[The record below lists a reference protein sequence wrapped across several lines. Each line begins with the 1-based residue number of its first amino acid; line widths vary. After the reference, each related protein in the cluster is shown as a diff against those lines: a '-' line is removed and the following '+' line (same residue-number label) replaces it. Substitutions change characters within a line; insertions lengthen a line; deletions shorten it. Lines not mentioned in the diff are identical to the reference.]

1 MKQFGVIG
9 LGRFGFSVATSLY
22 EMGYDVLAV
31 DIDEQ
36 IVQDISDRVTHAV
49 QADATDENIIR
60 SLGIR
65 NLDVV
70 IVTIGSNI
78 QASIM
83 VTMIVKEL
91 GVKFVVAKAQ
101 SDLHAKVLYKV
112 GADRVVFP
120 ERDMGIR
127 VARNLVSSK
136 VLDYIELSK
145 DYSIVEIEPM
155 IEWIGLSLKEIGIR
169 QNHGL
174 NVVAVRKNKEDIV
187 VSPGPE
193 YVINEDD
200 ILVVIGENRNL
211 RKFEK
216 KDEGE

>member
-9 LGRFGFSVATSLY
+9 LGRFGYSVATSLY
-22 EMGYDVLAV
+22 DMGYDVLAV
-31 DIDEQ
+31 DVDEQ
-36 IVQDISDRVTHAV
+36 IVQAISDRVTHAV
-49 QADATDENIIR
+49 QADATDEYIIK

-83 VTMIVKEL
+83 VTMLVKEM
-91 GVKFVVAKAQ
+91 GVKFVVSKAQ

-127 VARNLVSSK
+127 VARNLTSSK
-136 VLDYIELSK
+136 VLDYIELSR

-155 IEWIGLSLKEIGIR
+155 LEWLGLSLKEIGMR
-169 QNHGL
+169 QNYGL
-174 NVVAVRKNKEDIV
+174 NVVAVRKSKEDIV
-187 VSPGPE
+187 LSPGPD
-193 YVINEDD
+193 YVISEDD
-200 ILVVIGENRNL
+200 ILVVIGENHNL
-211 RKFEK
+211 KKFEK
-216 KDEGE
+216 KGERG

>member
-9 LGRFGFSVATSLY
+9 LGRFGYSVATSLY
-22 EMGYDVLAV
+22 DMGYDVLAV
-31 DIDEQ
+31 DVDEQ
-36 IVQDISDRVTHAV
+36 IVQAISDQVTHAV
-49 QADATDENIIR
+49 QADATDENIIK

-83 VTMIVKEL
+83 VTMLVKEM

-127 VARNLVSSK
+127 VARNLTSSK

-155 IEWIGLSLKEIGIR
+155 IEWIGLSLREIGMR
-169 QNHGL
+169 QNYGL
-174 NVVAVRKNKEDIV
+174 NVVAVRKNKEDIK
-187 VSPGPE
+187 VSPGPD
-193 YVINEDD
+193 YVISEDD
-200 ILVVIGENRNL
+200 ILVVIGENHNL

-216 KDEGE
+216 KDER